1 MSYLDKILNEISFSF
16 ARSSGSGGQNVNKVN
31 TKALLSWPIA
41 ENENLDIR
49 LIKRFEKKYQKFIY
63 DGVFKISSQRYRS
76 QQMNK
81 EDCLEKLKQM
91 LVSASKEPR
100 KRKKTKPSKSA
111 IEKRIKN
118 KKLNSVKKNLRSEKH
133 Y

>member
-16 ARSSGSGGQNVNKVN
+16 ARSSGAGGQNVNKVN